1 MSAQPNKAQLRS
13 ELRQRRQALS
23 QPQQRAAAEAA
34 ASHLMQ
40 LPGWAQARRIALYL
54 AQDGEI
60 DTSPIS
66 ELCRKPGI
74 QLFLPVIGP
83 DDSLTFARWQTDEP
97 LLTNRYGI
105 PEPATAAQR
114 CAAAEL
120 DILVLP
126 LVGWDRRGGR
136 LGMGGGFYDR
146 SLAGVTDTLLVGL
159 AHSVQELEQVPQ
171 EQWDIS
177 MDYVVTDTGVHS
189 CRERK

>member
-1 MSAQPNKAQLRS
+1 MSAQPSKAQLRS

-34 ASHLMQ
+34 ASHLMH
-40 LPGWAQARRIALYL
+40 LPGWAEARRVALYL
-54 AQDGEI
+54 ARDGEI

-66 ELCRKPGI
+66 ELCRKRGI

-83 DDSLTFARWQTDEP
+83 DDSLTFALWQVDKA
-97 LLTNRYGI
+97 LITNRYGI
-105 PEPATAAQR
+105 PEPATAALR

-120 DILVLP
+120 DILIMP

-146 SLAGVTDTLLVGL
+146 SLAGITDTQLVGL
-159 AHSVQELEQVPQ
+159 AHSVQELEKVPK

-177 MDYVVTDTGVHS
+177 MDFVVTDTGVHS
-189 CRERK
+189 CSERK